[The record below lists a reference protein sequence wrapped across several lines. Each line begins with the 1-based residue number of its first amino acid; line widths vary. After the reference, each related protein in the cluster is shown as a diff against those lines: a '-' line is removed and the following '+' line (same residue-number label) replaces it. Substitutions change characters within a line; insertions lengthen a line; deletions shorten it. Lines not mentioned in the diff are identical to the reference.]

1 MVCRKKEPSARL
13 EIKKLAMKKNFLLS
27 LILLFCP
34 PGSAEEESQLSGEN
48 HNGAQKSEKKE
59 KPEAVLPL
67 EDLRVFA
74 ESFKRIKSSYVDEIT
89 DQDLLIFAIKGML
102 AELDPHSAYL
112 DKEAI
117 KDFEESAT
125 GNYGGLGIEITKEQN
140 FIKVIS
146 PIDDTP
152 ASRAG
157 IESGD
162 LITNLDGTSVK
173 GMSISDA
180 VKLMRGEP
188 ETKIAITIMKK
199 RTAEII
205 NLRLTRQM
213 VRVSSVRQRYLEEG
227 FGYLRI
233 AQFQAR
239 TAQEVR
245 EAIIK
250 LKDSG
255 DLDGLI
261 IDLRNN
267 PGGILRASVDVADT
281 FLDKGL
287 IVYTSGRLQES
298 KKSYEARPGDMI
310 SGIPI
315 VTLVNEGSASAS
327 EILAGALQDQE
338 RAIVIGTNTFG
349 KGSVQTVVPITETRA
364 VKLTTARYFTPNGRS
379 IQAEGIIPDINVPRH
394 RVTSLNRSTLKIS
407 EKNLSGHLA
416 NKKSGNEKVDREA
429 KKEDSDLVYR
439 DFQLYQALN
448 VLTALHKL
456 NTKPR
461 TDNP

>member
-1 MVCRKKEPSARL
+1 ME
-13 EIKKLAMKKNFLLS
+13 KKLLLS
-27 LILLFCP
+27 LICVFCLT
-34 PGSAEEESQLSGEN
+34 AQADEESQFSEEKN
-48 HNGAQKSEKKE
+48 STNQKIVKKE

-74 ESFKRIKSSYVDEIT
+74 ESFKRIRSSYVDEIT
-89 DQDLLIFAIKGML
+89 DQDLLVFAVKGML

-117 KDFEESAT
+117 KDFEESTT
-125 GNYGGLGIEITKEQN
+125 GNYGGLGIEIIKEQN

-152 ASRAG
+152 ATQAG

-180 VKLMRGEP
+180 VKIMRGEP
-188 ETKIAITIMKK
+188 ETKIDITIIKK
-199 RTAEII
+199 RSGEVID
-205 NLRLTRQM
+205 LSLTRRL
-213 VRVSSVRQRYLEEG
+213 VKVSSVRQRYLEEG

-239 TAQEVR
+239 TAREVR

-255 DLDGLI
+255 DLKGLI

-298 KKSYEARPGDMI
+298 QKRYEARPGDML

-338 RAIVIGTNTFG
+338 RSIVIGTNTFG
-349 KGSVQTVVPITETRA
+349 KGSVQTIIPITETRA

-394 RVTSLNRSTLKIS
+394 RVTPRNRNNLKIS
-407 EKNLSGHLA
+407 EKNLSGHLT
-416 NKKSGNEKVDREA
+416 NKDSDSKNVDNKI
-429 KKEDSDLVYR
+429 KKEESDLIFR

-448 VLTALHKL
+448 VLTGLHKL
-456 NTKPR
+456 NSKPR
-461 TDNP
+461 SND

>member
-1 MVCRKKEPSARL
+1 MK
-13 EIKKLAMKKNFLLS
+13 KKLLLS
-27 LILLFCP
+27 LICVFCLT
-34 PGSAEEESQLSGEN
+34 AHADEESQFSEEKN
-48 HNGAQKSEKKE
+48 NTNQKIVKKE

-74 ESFKRIKSSYVDEIT
+74 ESFKRIRSSYVDEIT
-89 DQDLLIFAIKGML
+89 DQDLLVFAVKGML

-117 KDFEESAT
+117 KDFEESTT
-125 GNYGGLGIEITKEQN
+125 GNYGGLGIEIIKEQN

-152 ASRAG
+152 ATQAG

-180 VKLMRGEP
+180 VKIMRGEP
-188 ETKIAITIMKK
+188 ETKIDITIIKK
-199 RTAEII
+199 RSGEVID
-205 NLRLTRQM
+205 LSLTRRL
-213 VRVSSVRQRYLEEG
+213 VKVSSVRQRYLEEG

-255 DLDGLI
+255 DLKGLI

-298 KKSYEARPGDMI
+298 QKRYEARPGDML

-338 RAIVIGTNTFG
+338 RSIVIGTNTFG
-349 KGSVQTVVPITETRA
+349 KGSVQTIIPITETRA

-379 IQAEGIIPDINVPRH
+379 IQAEGIIPDINVPKH
-394 RVTSLNRSTLKIS
+394 RVISPKRGTLKIS
-407 EKNLSGHLA
+407 EKSLSGHLT
-416 NKKSGNEKVDREA
+416 NEKSSRDKVDEEE
-429 KKEDSDLVYR
+429 KENSDLVFR

-448 VLTALHKL
+448 VLTGLYKL
-456 NTKPR
+456 NTRVSKK
-461 TDNP
+461 

>member
-1 MVCRKKEPSARL
+1 
-13 EIKKLAMKKNFLLS
+13 MKRNFFLL
-27 LILLFCP
+27 LLLLFCNT
-34 PGSAEEESQLSGEN
+34 GNAEEESEF
-48 HNGAQKSEKKE
+48 SE
-59 KPEAVLPL
+59 AMLPL

-74 ESFKRIKSSYVDEIT
+74 ESFKRIRSSYVDDIT
-89 DQDLLIFAIKGML
+89 DQDLLILAIKGML

-117 KDFEESAT
+117 KNFEEST
-125 GNYGGLGIEITKEQN
+125 SGNYGGLGIEIIKEQS

-162 LITNLDGTSVK
+162 LITNLDGISVK

-180 VKLMRGEP
+180 VKIMRGEP
-188 ETKIAITIMKK
+188 ETNISLSILKK
-199 RTAEII
+199 GTSEVIDL
-205 NLRLTRQM
+205 NLTRQL
-213 VRVSSVRQRYLEEG
+213 VKVSSVRQRYLEEG

-255 DLDGLI
+255 NLNGLI

-287 IVYTSGRLQES
+287 IVYTLGRLEES
-298 KKSYEARPGDMI
+298 QNRYEARPGDML
-310 SGIPI
+310 SGLPI

-338 RAIVIGTNTFG
+338 RSIVMGTNTFG
-349 KGSVQTVVPITETRA
+349 KGSVQTIIPITETRA

-394 RVTSLNRSTLKIS
+394 RVTPRNRNNLKIS

-416 NKKSGNEKVDREA
+416 NKNSDSQKVDNKT
-429 KKEDSDLVYR
+429 KKEESDLIFR

-448 VLTALHKL
+448 VLTGLHKL
-456 NTKPR
+456 NSQPR
-461 TDNP
+461 SND

>member
-1 MVCRKKEPSARL
+1 MK
-13 EIKKLAMKKNFLLS
+13 KKLLLS
-27 LILLFCP
+27 LICVFCL
-34 PGSAEEESQLSGEN
+34 STHADEESQSPEEKN
-48 HNGAQKSEKKE
+48 KINQRIVKKE

-74 ESFKRIKSSYVDEIT
+74 ESFKRIRSSYVDEIT
-89 DQDLLIFAIKGML
+89 DQDLLVFAVKGML

-117 KDFEESAT
+117 KDFEESTT
-125 GNYGGLGIEITKEQN
+125 GNYGGLGIEIIKEQN

-152 ASRAG
+152 ASQAG

-173 GMSISDA
+173 GMSINDA
-180 VKLMRGEP
+180 VKIMRGEP
-188 ETKIAITIMKK
+188 ETKIDITIIKK
-199 RTAEII
+199 RSGEVID
-205 NLRLTRQM
+205 LSLTRRL
-213 VRVSSVRQRYLEEG
+213 VKVSSVRQRYLEEG

-255 DLDGLI
+255 DLKGLI

-298 KKSYEARPGDMI
+298 QKRYEARPGDML

-338 RAIVIGTNTFG
+338 RSIVIGTNTFG
-349 KGSVQTVVPITETRA
+349 KGSVQTIIPITETRA

-379 IQAEGIIPDINVPRH
+379 IQAEGIIPDINVPKH
-394 RVTSLNRSTLKIS
+394 RVISPKRGTLKIS
-407 EKNLSGHLA
+407 EKSLSGHLT
-416 NKKSGNEKVDREA
+416 NEKSSRDKVDEEE
-429 KKEDSDLVYR
+429 KENSDLVFR

-448 VLTALHKL
+448 VLTGLYKL
-456 NTKPR
+456 NTRVSKK
-461 TDNP
+461 

>member
-1 MVCRKKEPSARL
+1 
-13 EIKKLAMKKNFLLS
+13 MKRNFFLL
-27 LILLFCP
+27 LLLLFCNT
-34 PGSAEEESQLSGEN
+34 GNAEEESEF
-48 HNGAQKSEKKE
+48 SE
-59 KPEAVLPL
+59 AMLPL

-74 ESFKRIKSSYVDEIT
+74 ESFKRIRSSYVDDIT
-89 DQDLLIFAIKGML
+89 DQDLLILAIKGML

-117 KDFEESAT
+117 KNFEEST
-125 GNYGGLGIEITKEQN
+125 SGNYGGLGIEIIKEQS

-162 LITNLDGTSVK
+162 LITNLDGISVK

-180 VKLMRGEP
+180 VKIMRGEP
-188 ETKIAITIMKK
+188 ETNISLSILKK
-199 RTAEII
+199 GTSEVIDL
-205 NLRLTRQM
+205 NLTRQL
-213 VRVSSVRQRYLEEG
+213 VKVSSVRQRYLEEG

-255 DLDGLI
+255 NLNGLI

-287 IVYTSGRLQES
+287 IVYTLGRLEES
-298 KKSYEARPGDMI
+298 QNRYEARPGDML
-310 SGIPI
+310 SGLPI

-338 RAIVIGTNTFG
+338 RSIVMGTNTFG
-349 KGSVQTVVPITETRA
+349 KGSVQTIIPITETRA

-394 RVTSLNRSTLKIS
+394 RVTPRNRNDLKIS

-416 NKKSGNEKVDREA
+416 NKNSDSQKVDNKT
-429 KKEDSDLVYR
+429 KKEESDLIFR

-448 VLTALHKL
+448 VLTGLHKL
-456 NTKPR
+456 NSQPR
-461 TDNP
+461 SND

>member
-1 MVCRKKEPSARL
+1 
-13 EIKKLAMKKNFLLS
+13 MKRNFFLL
-27 LILLFCP
+27 LLLLFCTT
-34 PGSAEEESQLSGEN
+34 GNAEEESEF
-48 HNGAQKSEKKE
+48 SE
-59 KPEAVLPL
+59 AMLPL

-74 ESFKRIKSSYVDEIT
+74 ESFKRIRSSYVDDIT
-89 DQDLLIFAIKGML
+89 DQDLLILAIKGML
-102 AELDPHSAYL
+102 AELDPHSVYL

-117 KDFEESAT
+117 KNFEEST
-125 GNYGGLGIEITKEQN
+125 SGNYGGLGIEIIKEQS

-162 LITNLDGTSVK
+162 LITNLDGISVK

-180 VKLMRGEP
+180 VKIMRGEP
-188 ETKIAITIMKK
+188 ETNISLSILKK
-199 RTAEII
+199 GTSEVIDL
-205 NLRLTRQM
+205 NLTRQL
-213 VRVSSVRQRYLEEG
+213 VKVSSVSQRYLEEG

-255 DLDGLI
+255 NLNGLI

-281 FLDKGL
+281 FLEEGL
-287 IVYTSGRLQES
+287 IVYTLGRLEES
-298 KKSYEARPGDMI
+298 KKRYKARPGDML
-310 SGIPI
+310 SGLPI

-338 RAIVIGTNTFG
+338 RSIVMGTNTFG
-349 KGSVQTVVPITETRA
+349 KGSVQTIIPITETRA

-379 IQAEGIIPDINVPRH
+379 IQAEGIIPDIKVPRH
-394 RVTSLNRSTLKIS
+394 RVSPRNRNNLKIS
-407 EKNLSGHLA
+407 EKNLSGHLT
-416 NKKSGNEKVDREA
+416 NKNSDGEKVDNKT
-429 KKEDSDLVYR
+429 KKEESDLIFR

-448 VLTALHKL
+448 VLTGLHKL
-456 NTKPR
+456 NSKPR
-461 TDNP
+461 SND

>member
-1 MVCRKKEPSARL
+1 
-13 EIKKLAMKKNFLLS
+13 MKRNFFLL
-27 LILLFCP
+27 LLLLFCTT
-34 PGSAEEESQLSGEN
+34 GNAEEESEF
-48 HNGAQKSEKKE
+48 SE
-59 KPEAVLPL
+59 AMLPL

-74 ESFKRIKSSYVDEIT
+74 ESFKRIRSSYVDDIT
-89 DQDLLIFAIKGML
+89 DQDLLILAIKGML
-102 AELDPHSAYL
+102 AELDPHSVYL

-117 KDFEESAT
+117 KNFEEST
-125 GNYGGLGIEITKEQN
+125 SGNYGGLGIEIIKEQS

-162 LITNLDGTSVK
+162 LITNLDGISVK

-180 VKLMRGEP
+180 VKIMRGEP
-188 ETKIAITIMKK
+188 ETNISLSILKK
-199 RTAEII
+199 GTSEVIDL
-205 NLRLTRQM
+205 NLTRQL
-213 VRVSSVRQRYLEEG
+213 VKVSSVSQRYLEEG

-255 DLDGLI
+255 NLNGLI

-267 PGGILRASVDVADT
+267 PGGILRAAVDVADT
-281 FLDKGL
+281 FLEEGL
-287 IVYTSGRLQES
+287 IVYTLGRLEES
-298 KKSYEARPGDMI
+298 KNRYKARPGDML
-310 SGIPI
+310 SGLPI

-338 RAIVIGTNTFG
+338 RSIVMGTNTFG
-349 KGSVQTVVPITETRA
+349 KGSVQTIIPITETRA

-379 IQAEGIIPDINVPRH
+379 IQAEGIIPDIKVPRH
-394 RVTSLNRSTLKIS
+394 RVTPRNRNNLKIS
-407 EKNLSGHLA
+407 EKNLSGHLT
-416 NKKSGNEKVDREA
+416 NKNSDGEKVDNKT
-429 KKEDSDLVYR
+429 KKEESDLIFR

-448 VLTALHKL
+448 VLTGLHKL
-456 NTKPR
+456 NSQPR
-461 TDNP
+461 SND

>member
-1 MVCRKKEPSARL
+1 
-13 EIKKLAMKKNFLLS
+13 MKRNFFLL
-27 LILLFCP
+27 LLLLFCNT
-34 PGSAEEESQLSGEN
+34 GSGEEESEFSTEKDDKTQGVERKEN
-48 HNGAQKSEKKE
+48 SE
-59 KPEAVLPL
+59 AMLPL

-74 ESFKRIKSSYVDEIT
+74 ESFKRIRSSYVDDIT
-89 DQDLLIFAIKGML
+89 DQDLLILAIKGML
-102 AELDPHSAYL
+102 AELDPHSVYL

-117 KDFEESAT
+117 KNFEEST
-125 GNYGGLGIEITKEQN
+125 SGNYGGLGIEIIKEQS

-162 LITNLDGTSVK
+162 LITNLNGISVK

-180 VKLMRGEP
+180 VKILRGEP
-188 ETKIAITIMKK
+188 ETNISLSILKK
-199 RTAEII
+199 GTSEVIDL
-205 NLRLTRQM
+205 NLTRQL
-213 VRVSSVRQRYLEEG
+213 VKVSSVRQRYLEEG

-255 DLDGLI
+255 NLNGLI

-287 IVYTSGRLQES
+287 IVYTLGRLEES
-298 KKSYEARPGDMI
+298 QNRYEARPGDML
-310 SGIPI
+310 SGLPI

-338 RAIVIGTNTFG
+338 RSIVMGTNTFG
-349 KGSVQTVVPITETRA
+349 KGSVQTIIPITETRA

-394 RVTSLNRSTLKIS
+394 RVTPRNRNNLKIS
-407 EKNLSGHLA
+407 EKNLSGHLT
-416 NKKSGNEKVDREA
+416 NKNSDSEKVDNKT
-429 KKEDSDLVYR
+429 KKEESDLIFR

-448 VLTALHKL
+448 VLTGLHKI
-456 NTKPR
+456 NSKPR
-461 TDNP
+461 SND

>member
-1 MVCRKKEPSARL
+1 
-13 EIKKLAMKKNFLLS
+13 MKRNFFLL
-27 LILLFCP
+27 LLLLFCNT
-34 PGSAEEESQLSGEN
+34 GNTEKESEF
-48 HNGAQKSEKKE
+48 SE
-59 KPEAVLPL
+59 AMLPL

-74 ESFKRIKSSYVDEIT
+74 ESFKRIRSSYVDDIT
-89 DQDLLIFAIKGML
+89 DQDLLILAIKGML
-102 AELDPHSAYL
+102 AELDPHSVYL

-117 KDFEESAT
+117 KNFEEST
-125 GNYGGLGIEITKEQN
+125 SGNYGGLGIEIIKEQS

-162 LITNLDGTSVK
+162 LITNLDGISVK

-180 VKLMRGEP
+180 VKIMRGEP
-188 ETKIAITIMKK
+188 ETNISLSILKK
-199 RTAEII
+199 GTSKVIDL
-205 NLRLTRQM
+205 NLTRQL
-213 VRVSSVRQRYLEEG
+213 VKVSSVRQRYLEEG

-255 DLDGLI
+255 NLNGLI

-287 IVYTSGRLQES
+287 IVYTLGRLEES
-298 KKSYEARPGDMI
+298 QNRYEARPGDML
-310 SGIPI
+310 SGLPI

-338 RAIVIGTNTFG
+338 RSIVMGTNTFG
-349 KGSVQTVVPITETRA
+349 KGSVQTIIPITETRA

-394 RVTSLNRSTLKIS
+394 RVTPRNRNNLKIS
-407 EKNLSGHLA
+407 EKNLSGHLT
-416 NKKSGNEKVDREA
+416 NKNSDSQKVDNKT
-429 KKEDSDLVYR
+429 KKEESDLIFR

-448 VLTALHKL
+448 VLTGLHKL
-456 NTKPR
+456 NSKPR
-461 TDNP
+461 SND

>member
-1 MVCRKKEPSARL
+1 
-13 EIKKLAMKKNFLLS
+13 MKRNFFLL
-27 LILLFCP
+27 LLLLFCTT
-34 PGSAEEESQLSGEN
+34 GNAEEESEF
-48 HNGAQKSEKKE
+48 SE
-59 KPEAVLPL
+59 AMLPL

-74 ESFKRIKSSYVDEIT
+74 ESFKRIRSSYVDDIT
-89 DQDLLIFAIKGML
+89 DQDLLILAIKGML
-102 AELDPHSAYL
+102 AELDPHSVYL

-117 KDFEESAT
+117 KNFEEST
-125 GNYGGLGIEITKEQN
+125 SGNYGGLGIEIIKEQS

-162 LITNLDGTSVK
+162 LITNLDGISVK

-180 VKLMRGEP
+180 VKIMRGEP
-188 ETKIAITIMKK
+188 ETNISLSILKK
-199 RTAEII
+199 GTSEVIDL
-205 NLRLTRQM
+205 NLTRQL
-213 VRVSSVRQRYLEEG
+213 VKVSSVSQRYLEEG

-255 DLDGLI
+255 NLNGLI

-267 PGGILRASVDVADT
+267 PGGILRAAVDVADT
-281 FLDKGL
+281 FLEEGL
-287 IVYTSGRLQES
+287 IVYTLGRLEES
-298 KKSYEARPGDMI
+298 KNRYKARPGDML
-310 SGIPI
+310 SGLPI

-338 RAIVIGTNTFG
+338 RSIVMGTNTFG
-349 KGSVQTVVPITETRA
+349 KGSVQTIIPITETRA

-379 IQAEGIIPDINVPRH
+379 IQAEGIIPDIKVPRH
-394 RVTSLNRSTLKIS
+394 RVTPRNRNNLKIS
-407 EKNLSGHLA
+407 EKNLSGHLT
-416 NKKSGNEKVDREA
+416 NKNSDGEKVDNKT
-429 KKEDSDLVYR
+429 KKEESDLIFR

-448 VLTALHKL
+448 VLTGLHKL
-456 NTKPR
+456 NSKPR
-461 TDNP
+461 SND

>member
-1 MVCRKKEPSARL
+1 
-13 EIKKLAMKKNFLLS
+13 MKKNFFLL
-27 LILLFCP
+27 LLLLFCDT
-34 PGSAEEESQLSGEN
+34 GNAEEDS
-48 HNGAQKSEKKE
+48 KFSEEKDYKIQNVISEE
-59 KPEAVLPL
+59 KPEAMLPL

-74 ESFKRIKSSYVDEIT
+74 ESFKRIRSSYVDDIT
-89 DQDLLIFAIKGML
+89 DQDLLILAIKGML
-102 AELDPHSAYL
+102 AELDPHSVYL

-117 KDFEESAT
+117 KSFEEST
-125 GNYGGLGIEITKEQN
+125 SGNYGGLGIEIIKEQS

-162 LITNLDGTSVK
+162 LITNLDGISVK

-180 VKLMRGEP
+180 VKIMRGEP
-188 ETKIAITIMKK
+188 ETNISLSILKK
-199 RTAEII
+199 GTSEVIDL
-205 NLRLTRQM
+205 NLTRQL
-213 VRVSSVRQRYLEEG
+213 VKVSSVSQRYLEG
-227 FGYLRI
+227 GVGYLRI

-255 DLDGLI
+255 NLNGLI

-287 IVYTSGRLQES
+287 IVYTLGRLEES
-298 KKSYEARPGDMI
+298 QNRYEARPGDML
-310 SGIPI
+310 SGLPI

-338 RAIVIGTNTFG
+338 RSIVMGTNTFG
-349 KGSVQTVVPITETRA
+349 KGSVQTIIPITETRA
-364 VKLTTARYFTPNGRS
+364 VKLTTARYFTPSGRS

-394 RVTSLNRSTLKIS
+394 RVTPRKRKNLKIS
-407 EKNLSGHLA
+407 EKNLSGHLT
-416 NKKSGNEKVDREA
+416 NKNSDSEKDDNKT
-429 KKEDSDLVYR
+429 KKEESDLIFR

-448 VLTALHKL
+448 VLTGLHKL
-456 NTKPR
+456 NSKPR
-461 TDNP
+461 SDD

>member
-1 MVCRKKEPSARL
+1 
-13 EIKKLAMKKNFLLS
+13 MKRNFFLL
-27 LILLFCP
+27 LLLLFCNT
-34 PGSAEEESQLSGEN
+34 GNTEKESEF
-48 HNGAQKSEKKE
+48 SE
-59 KPEAVLPL
+59 AMLPL

-74 ESFKRIKSSYVDEIT
+74 ESFKRIRSSYVDDIT
-89 DQDLLIFAIKGML
+89 DQDLLILAIKGML
-102 AELDPHSAYL
+102 AELDPHSVYL

-117 KDFEESAT
+117 KNFEEST
-125 GNYGGLGIEITKEQN
+125 SGNYGGLGIEIIKEQS

-162 LITNLDGTSVK
+162 LITNLDGISVK

-180 VKLMRGEP
+180 VKIMRGEP
-188 ETKIAITIMKK
+188 ETTISLSILKK
-199 RTAEII
+199 ETSEVIDL
-205 NLRLTRQM
+205 NLTRQL
-213 VRVSSVRQRYLEEG
+213 VKVSSVRQRYLEEG

-255 DLDGLI
+255 NLNGLI

-287 IVYTSGRLQES
+287 IVYTLGRLEES
-298 KKSYEARPGDMI
+298 QNRYEARPGDML
-310 SGIPI
+310 SGLPI
-315 VTLVNEGSASAS
+315 ITLVNEGSASAS

-338 RAIVIGTNTFG
+338 RSIVMGTNTFG
-349 KGSVQTVVPITETRA
+349 KGSVQTIIPITETRA

-394 RVTSLNRSTLKIS
+394 RVTPQNRNNLKIS

-416 NKKSGNEKVDREA
+416 NKNSDSEKVDNKT
-429 KKEDSDLVYR
+429 KKEESDLIFR

-448 VLTALHKL
+448 VLTGLHKL
-456 NTKPR
+456 NSQPR
-461 TDNP
+461 SVD

>member
-1 MVCRKKEPSARL
+1 MRKK
-13 EIKKLAMKKNFLLS
+13 FLLS
-27 LILLFCP
+27 LICVFYLTTH
-34 PGSAEEESQLSGEN
+34 ADEESQFSEEKN
-48 HNGAQKSEKKE
+48 MINQKVVKKE

-74 ESFKRIKSSYVDEIT
+74 ESFKRIRSSYVDEIT
-89 DQDLLIFAIKGML
+89 DQDLLVFAVKGML

-117 KDFEESAT
+117 KDFEESTT
-125 GNYGGLGIEITKEQN
+125 GNYGGLGIEIIKEQN

-152 ASRAG
+152 ASQAG

-162 LITNLDGTSVK
+162 LITSLDGTSVK
-173 GMSISDA
+173 GMSINDA
-180 VKLMRGEP
+180 VKIMRGEP
-188 ETKIAITIMKK
+188 ETKIDVTIIKK
-199 RTAEII
+199 RSGEVID
-205 NLRLTRQM
+205 LSLKRRL
-213 VRVSSVRQRYLEEG
+213 VKVSSVRQRYLEEG

-255 DLDGLI
+255 DLKGLI

-298 KKSYEARPGDMI
+298 QKRYEARPGDML

-338 RAIVIGTNTFG
+338 RSIVIGTNTFG
-349 KGSVQTVVPITETRA
+349 KGSVQTIIPITETRA

-379 IQAEGIIPDINVPRH
+379 IQAEGIIPDINVPKH
-394 RVTSLNRSTLKIS
+394 RVISPKRGTLKIS
-407 EKNLSGHLA
+407 EKNLSGHLT
-416 NKKSGNEKVDREA
+416 NEKSSRDKVDEEE
-429 KKEDSDLVYR
+429 KKENPDLVFR

-448 VLTALHKL
+448 VLTGLHKL
-456 NTKPR
+456 NTQVSKK
-461 TDNP
+461 

>member
-1 MVCRKKEPSARL
+1 
-13 EIKKLAMKKNFLLS
+13 MKRNFFLL
-27 LILLFCP
+27 LLLLFCNT
-34 PGSAEEESQLSGEN
+34 GNAEEESEF
-48 HNGAQKSEKKE
+48 SE
-59 KPEAVLPL
+59 AMLPL

-74 ESFKRIKSSYVDEIT
+74 ESFKRIRSSYVDEIT
-89 DQDLLIFAIKGML
+89 DQDLLILAIKGML
-102 AELDPHSAYL
+102 TELDPHSVYL

-117 KDFEESAT
+117 KNFEEST
-125 GNYGGLGIEITKEQN
+125 SGNYGGLGIEIIKEQS

-162 LITNLDGTSVK
+162 LITNLDGISVK

-180 VKLMRGEP
+180 VKIMRGEP
-188 ETKIAITIMKK
+188 GTNIALSILKK
-199 RTAEII
+199 GTSEVIDL
-205 NLRLTRQM
+205 NLTRQL
-213 VRVSSVRQRYLEEG
+213 VKVSSVRQRYLEEG

-255 DLDGLI
+255 NLNGLI

-287 IVYTSGRLQES
+287 IVYTLGRLEES
-298 KKSYEARPGDMI
+298 QNRYEARPGDML
-310 SGIPI
+310 SGLPI

-338 RAIVIGTNTFG
+338 RSIVMGTNTFG
-349 KGSVQTVVPITETRA
+349 KGSVQTIIPITETRA

-394 RVTSLNRSTLKIS
+394 RVTPRNRNNLKIS
-407 EKNLSGHLA
+407 EKNLSGHLT
-416 NKKSGNEKVDREA
+416 NKNSDSEKVDNKT
-429 KKEDSDLVYR
+429 KKEESDLIFR

-448 VLTALHKL
+448 VLTGLHKL
-456 NTKPR
+456 NSQPR
-461 TDNP
+461 SND

>member
-1 MVCRKKEPSARL
+1 
-13 EIKKLAMKKNFLLS
+13 MKRNFFLL
-27 LILLFCP
+27 LLLLFCTT
-34 PGSAEEESQLSGEN
+34 GNAEEESEFSEEKDDKTQVVVRKEN
-48 HNGAQKSEKKE
+48 SE
-59 KPEAVLPL
+59 AMLPL

-74 ESFKRIKSSYVDEIT
+74 ESFKRIRSSYVDEIT
-89 DQDLLIFAIKGML
+89 DQDLLVLAIKGML
-102 AELDPHSAYL
+102 AELDPHSVYL

-117 KDFEESAT
+117 KNFEEST
-125 GNYGGLGIEITKEQN
+125 SGNYGGLGIEIIKEQS

-162 LITNLDGTSVK
+162 LITNLDGISVK

-180 VKLMRGEP
+180 VKIMRGKP
-188 ETKIAITIMKK
+188 ETNISLSILKK
-199 RTAEII
+199 GTSKVIDL
-205 NLRLTRQM
+205 NLTRQL
-213 VRVSSVRQRYLEEG
+213 VKVSSVSQRYLEEG

-255 DLDGLI
+255 NLNGLI

-287 IVYTSGRLQES
+287 IVYTLGRLEES
-298 KKSYEARPGDMI
+298 QNRYEARPGDML
-310 SGIPI
+310 SGLPI

-338 RAIVIGTNTFG
+338 RSIVMGTNTFG
-349 KGSVQTVVPITETRA
+349 KGSVQTIIPITETRA

-394 RVTSLNRSTLKIS
+394 RVTQRNRSNLKIS
-407 EKNLSGHLA
+407 EKNLSGHLT
-416 NKKSGNEKVDREA
+416 NKNSDSEKVDNKT
-429 KKEDSDLVYR
+429 KKEESDLIFR

-448 VLTALHKL
+448 VLTGLHKL
-456 NTKPR
+456 NSQPR
-461 TDNP
+461 SND

>member
-1 MVCRKKEPSARL
+1 M
-13 EIKKLAMKKNFLLS
+13 
-27 LILLFCP
+27 
-34 PGSAEEESQLSGEN
+34 
-48 HNGAQKSEKKE
+48 
-59 KPEAVLPL
+59 LPL

-74 ESFKRIKSSYVDEIT
+74 ESFKRIRSSYVDEIT
-89 DQDLLIFAIKGML
+89 DQDLLVFAVKGML

-117 KDFEESAT
+117 KDFEESTT
-125 GNYGGLGIEITKEQN
+125 GNYGGLGIEIIKEQN

-152 ASRAG
+152 ASQAG

-180 VKLMRGEP
+180 VKIMRGEP
-188 ETKIAITIMKK
+188 ETKIDITIIKK
-199 RTAEII
+199 RSGEVID
-205 NLRLTRQM
+205 LSLTRRL
-213 VRVSSVRQRYLEEG
+213 VKVSSVRQRYLEEG

-255 DLDGLI
+255 DLKGLI

-298 KKSYEARPGDMI
+298 QKRYEARPGDML

-338 RAIVIGTNTFG
+338 RSIVIGTNTFG
-349 KGSVQTVVPITETRA
+349 KGSVQTIIPITETRA

-379 IQAEGIIPDINVPRH
+379 IQAEGIIPDINVPKH
-394 RVTSLNRSTLKIS
+394 RVISPKRGTLKIS
-407 EKNLSGHLA
+407 EKNLSGHLT
-416 NKKSGNEKVDREA
+416 NEKSSRDKVDEEE
-429 KKEDSDLVYR
+429 KKENPDLVFR

-448 VLTALHKL
+448 VLTGLHKL
-456 NTKPR
+456 NTQVSKK
-461 TDNP
+461 

>member
-1 MVCRKKEPSARL
+1 
-13 EIKKLAMKKNFLLS
+13 MKRNFFLL
-27 LILLFCP
+27 LLLLFCNT
-34 PGSAEEESQLSGEN
+34 GNTEKESEF
-48 HNGAQKSEKKE
+48 SE
-59 KPEAVLPL
+59 AMLPL

-74 ESFKRIKSSYVDEIT
+74 ESFKRIRSSYVDDIT
-89 DQDLLIFAIKGML
+89 DQDLLILAIKGML
-102 AELDPHSAYL
+102 AELDPHSVYL

-117 KDFEESAT
+117 KNFEEST
-125 GNYGGLGIEITKEQN
+125 SGNYGGLGIEIIKEQS

-162 LITNLDGTSVK
+162 LITNLDGISVK

-180 VKLMRGEP
+180 VKIMRGEP
-188 ETKIAITIMKK
+188 ETTISLSILKK
-199 RTAEII
+199 ETSEVIDL
-205 NLRLTRQM
+205 NLTRQL
-213 VRVSSVRQRYLEEG
+213 VKVSSVRQRYLEEG

-255 DLDGLI
+255 NLNGLI

-287 IVYTSGRLQES
+287 IVYTLGRLEES
-298 KKSYEARPGDMI
+298 QNRYEARPGDML
-310 SGIPI
+310 SGLPI

-338 RAIVIGTNTFG
+338 RSIVMGTNTFG
-349 KGSVQTVVPITETRA
+349 KGSVQTIIPITETRA

-379 IQAEGIIPDINVPRH
+379 IQAEGIIPDIKVSRH
-394 RVTSLNRSTLKIS
+394 RVTPRNRNNLKIS
-407 EKNLSGHLA
+407 EKNLSGHLT
-416 NKKSGNEKVDREA
+416 NKNSDSQKVDNKT
-429 KKEDSDLVYR
+429 KKEESDLIFR

-448 VLTALHKL
+448 VLTGLHKL
-456 NTKPR
+456 NSQPR
-461 TDNP
+461 SND

>member
-1 MVCRKKEPSARL
+1 ME
-13 EIKKLAMKKNFLLS
+13 KKLLLS
-27 LILLFCP
+27 LICVFCLT
-34 PGSAEEESQLSGEN
+34 AHADEESQFSEEKN
-48 HNGAQKSEKKE
+48 STNQKIVKKE

-74 ESFKRIKSSYVDEIT
+74 ESFKRIRSSYVDEIT
-89 DQDLLIFAIKGML
+89 DQDLLVFAVKGML

-117 KDFEESAT
+117 KDFEESTT
-125 GNYGGLGIEITKEQN
+125 GNYGGLGIEIIKEQN

-152 ASRAG
+152 ATQAG

-180 VKLMRGEP
+180 VKIMRGEP
-188 ETKIAITIMKK
+188 ETKIDITIIKK
-199 RTAEII
+199 RSGEVID
-205 NLRLTRQM
+205 LSLTRRL
-213 VRVSSVRQRYLEEG
+213 VKVSSVRQRYLEEG

-239 TAQEVR
+239 TAREVR

-255 DLDGLI
+255 DLKGLI

-281 FLDKGL
+281 FLDTGL

-298 KKSYEARPGDMI
+298 QKRYEARPGDML

-338 RAIVIGTNTFG
+338 RSIVIGTNTFG
-349 KGSVQTVVPITETRA
+349 KGSVQTIIPITETRA

-379 IQAEGIIPDINVPRH
+379 IQAEGIIPDINVPKHKVISPKRG
-394 RVTSLNRSTLKIS
+394 TLKIS

-416 NKKSGNEKVDREA
+416 NEKSSRDRVDEEE
-429 KKEDSDLVYR
+429 KKENPDLVFR

-448 VLTALHKL
+448 VLTGLHKL
-456 NTKPR
+456 NTQVSKK
-461 TDNP
+461 

>member
-1 MVCRKKEPSARL
+1 
-13 EIKKLAMKKNFLLS
+13 MKRNFFLL
-27 LILLFCP
+27 LLLLFCNT
-34 PGSAEEESQLSGEN
+34 GNAEEESEF
-48 HNGAQKSEKKE
+48 SE
-59 KPEAVLPL
+59 AMLPL

-74 ESFKRIKSSYVDEIT
+74 ESFKRIRSSYVDDIT
-89 DQDLLIFAIKGML
+89 DQDLLILAIKGML
-102 AELDPHSAYL
+102 AELDPHSVYL

-117 KDFEESAT
+117 KNFEEST
-125 GNYGGLGIEITKEQN
+125 SGNYGGLGIEIIKEQS

-162 LITNLDGTSVK
+162 LITNLDGISVK
-173 GMSISDA
+173 GMSISEA
-180 VKLMRGEP
+180 VKIMRGEP
-188 ETKIAITIMKK
+188 ETNISLSILKK
-199 RTAEII
+199 GTSKVIDL
-205 NLRLTRQM
+205 NLTRQL
-213 VRVSSVRQRYLEEG
+213 VKVSSVSQRYLEEG

-255 DLDGLI
+255 NLNGLI

-287 IVYTSGRLQES
+287 IVYTLGRLEES
-298 KKSYEARPGDMI
+298 QNRYEARPGDML
-310 SGIPI
+310 SGLPI

-338 RAIVIGTNTFG
+338 RSIVMGTNTFG
-349 KGSVQTVVPITETRA
+349 KGSVQTIIPITETRA

-394 RVTSLNRSTLKIS
+394 RVTPRNRNNLKIS
-407 EKNLSGHLA
+407 EKNLSGHLP
-416 NKKSGNEKVDREA
+416 NKNSDSEKVDNKT
-429 KKEDSDLVYR
+429 KKEESDLIFR

-448 VLTALHKL
+448 VLRGLHKL
-456 NTKPR
+456 NSQPR
-461 TDNP
+461 SND

>member
-1 MVCRKKEPSARL
+1 
-13 EIKKLAMKKNFLLS
+13 MKKKFLLS
-27 LILLFCP
+27 MILPFCLT
-34 PGSAEEESQLSGEN
+34 GNAEQELKFTGEEDNVSQKV
-48 HNGAQKSEKKE
+48 ADTE

-74 ESFKRIKSSYVDEIT
+74 ESFKRIRSSYVDEIT

-102 AELDPHSAYL
+102 SELDPHSAYL

-117 KDFEESAT
+117 KDFEESTT
-125 GNYGGLGIEITKEQN
+125 GNYGGLGIEIIKEQN
-140 FIKVIS
+140 FIKVVS

-180 VKLMRGEP
+180 VKIMRGDP
-188 ETKIAITIMKK
+188 ETKISITILKK

-205 NLRLTRQM
+205 ELSLTRQL
-213 VRVSSVRQRYLEEG
+213 VKVSSVGQRYLEEG

-233 AQFQAR
+233 AQFQAG

-245 EAIIK
+245 EAIIR

-255 DLDGLI
+255 DLNGLI

-281 FLDKGL
+281 FIDKGL
-287 IVYTSGRLQES
+287 IVYTLGRLQES
-298 KKSYEARPGDMI
+298 QKRYEARPGDML
-310 SGIPI
+310 SGLPI

-327 EILAGALQDQE
+327 EILAGALQDRE
-338 RAIVIGTNTFG
+338 RSIVIGTNTFG
-349 KGSVQTVVPITETRA
+349 KGSVQTIIPITDTRA

-379 IQAEGIIPDINVPRH
+379 IQAEGIIPDINVPKH
-394 RVTSLNRSTLKIS
+394 RVTSLKRSTLKIA
-407 EKNLSGHLA
+407 EKNLSGHLT
-416 NKKSGNEKVDREA
+416 NKKGIREEAGREA
-429 KKEDSDLVYR
+429 KKENPELVFK

-448 VLTALHKL
+448 VLTGLHKL
-456 NTKPR
+456 NTQSRK
-461 TDNP
+461 NGK

>member
-1 MVCRKKEPSARL
+1 MRKKL
-13 EIKKLAMKKNFLLS
+13 LLS
-27 LILLFCP
+27 LICVFCMT
-34 PGSAEEESQLSGEN
+34 GHADEESQF
-48 HNGAQKSEKKE
+48 SEEKNKINQTVVKKE

-74 ESFKRIKSSYVDEIT
+74 ESFKRIRSSYVDEIT
-89 DQDLLIFAIKGML
+89 DQDLLVFAVKGML

-117 KDFEESAT
+117 KDFEESTT
-125 GNYGGLGIEITKEQN
+125 GNYGGLGIEIIKEQN

-152 ASRAG
+152 ASQAG

-173 GMSISDA
+173 GMSINDA
-180 VKLMRGEP
+180 VKIMRGEP
-188 ETKIAITIMKK
+188 ETKIDITIIKK
-199 RTAEII
+199 RSGEVID
-205 NLRLTRQM
+205 LSLTRRL
-213 VRVSSVRQRYLEEG
+213 VKVSSVRQRYLEEG

-255 DLDGLI
+255 DLKGLI

-298 KKSYEARPGDMI
+298 QKRYEARPGDML

-338 RAIVIGTNTFG
+338 RSIVIGTNTFG
-349 KGSVQTVVPITETRA
+349 KGSVQTIIPITETRA

-379 IQAEGIIPDINVPRH
+379 IQAEGIIPDINVPKH
-394 RVTSLNRSTLKIS
+394 RVISPKRGTLKIS
-407 EKNLSGHLA
+407 EKSLSGHLT
-416 NKKSGNEKVDREA
+416 NEKSSRDKVDEEEE
-429 KKEDSDLVYR
+429 KENSDLVFR

-448 VLTALHKL
+448 VLTGLYKL
-456 NTKPR
+456 NTRVSKK
-461 TDNP
+461 

>member
-1 MVCRKKEPSARL
+1 
-13 EIKKLAMKKNFLLS
+13 MKRNFFLL
-27 LILLFCP
+27 LLLLFCTT
-34 PGSAEEESQLSGEN
+34 GNAEEESEF
-48 HNGAQKSEKKE
+48 SE
-59 KPEAVLPL
+59 AMLPL

-74 ESFKRIKSSYVDEIT
+74 ESFKRIRSAYVDEIT
-89 DQDLLIFAIKGML
+89 DQDLLILAIKGML
-102 AELDPHSAYL
+102 AELDPHSVYL

-117 KDFEESAT
+117 KNFEEST
-125 GNYGGLGIEITKEQN
+125 SGNYGGLGIEIIKEQS

-162 LITNLDGTSVK
+162 LITNLDGISVK

-180 VKLMRGEP
+180 VKIMRGEP
-188 ETKIAITIMKK
+188 ETNISLSILKK
-199 RTAEII
+199 GTSEVIDL
-205 NLRLTRQM
+205 NLTRQL
-213 VRVSSVRQRYLEEG
+213 VKVSSVSQRYLEEG

-255 DLDGLI
+255 NLNGLI

-267 PGGILRASVDVADT
+267 PGGILRASVDVADI
-281 FLDKGL
+281 FLEKGL
-287 IVYTSGRLQES
+287 IVYTLGRLEES
-298 KKSYEARPGDMI
+298 QKRYEARPGDML
-310 SGIPI
+310 SGLPI

-338 RAIVIGTNTFG
+338 RSIVMGTNTFG
-349 KGSVQTVVPITETRA
+349 KGSVQTIIPITETRA

-394 RVTSLNRSTLKIS
+394 RVTPRNRNNLKIS
-407 EKNLSGHLA
+407 EKNLSGHLTNKDSD
-416 NKKSGNEKVDREA
+416 NKKVDNKT
-429 KKEDSDLVYR
+429 KKEESDLIFR

-448 VLTALHKL
+448 VLTGLHKL
-456 NTKPR
+456 NSQAR
-461 TDNP
+461 SND

>member
-1 MVCRKKEPSARL
+1 MRKK
-13 EIKKLAMKKNFLLS
+13 ILLS
-27 LILLFCP
+27 LICVFCMT
-34 PGSAEEESQLSGEN
+34 GHADEESQF
-48 HNGAQKSEKKE
+48 SEEKNKINQTVVKKE

-74 ESFKRIKSSYVDEIT
+74 ESFKRIRSSYVDEIT
-89 DQDLLIFAIKGML
+89 DQDLLVFAVKGML

-117 KDFEESAT
+117 KDFEESTT
-125 GNYGGLGIEITKEQN
+125 GNYGGLGIEIIKEQN

-152 ASRAG
+152 ASQAG

-173 GMSISDA
+173 GMSINDA
-180 VKLMRGEP
+180 VKIMRGEP
-188 ETKIAITIMKK
+188 ETKIDITIIKK
-199 RTAEII
+199 RSGEVID
-205 NLRLTRQM
+205 LSLTRRL
-213 VRVSSVRQRYLEEG
+213 VKVSSVRQRYLEEG

-255 DLDGLI
+255 DLKGLI

-298 KKSYEARPGDMI
+298 QKRYEARPGDML

-338 RAIVIGTNTFG
+338 RSIVIGTNTFG
-349 KGSVQTVVPITETRA
+349 KGSVQTIIPITETRA

-379 IQAEGIIPDINVPRH
+379 IQAEGIIPDINVPKH
-394 RVTSLNRSTLKIS
+394 RVISPKRGTLKIS
-407 EKNLSGHLA
+407 EKSLSGHLT
-416 NKKSGNEKVDREA
+416 NEKSSRDKVDEEEE
-429 KKEDSDLVYR
+429 KENSDLVFR

-448 VLTALHKL
+448 VLTGLYKL
-456 NTKPR
+456 NTRVSKK
-461 TDNP
+461 

>member
-1 MVCRKKEPSARL
+1 
-13 EIKKLAMKKNFLLS
+13 MKRNFFLL
-27 LILLFCP
+27 LLLLFCNT
-34 PGSAEEESQLSGEN
+34 GNTEKESEF
-48 HNGAQKSEKKE
+48 SE
-59 KPEAVLPL
+59 AMLPL

-74 ESFKRIKSSYVDEIT
+74 ESFKRIRSSYVDDIT
-89 DQDLLIFAIKGML
+89 DQDLLILAIKGML
-102 AELDPHSAYL
+102 AELDPHSVYL

-117 KDFEESAT
+117 KNFEEST
-125 GNYGGLGIEITKEQN
+125 SGNYGGLGIEIIKEQS

-162 LITNLDGTSVK
+162 LITNLDGISVK

-180 VKLMRGEP
+180 VKIMRGEP
-188 ETKIAITIMKK
+188 ETTISLSILKK
-199 RTAEII
+199 ETSEVIDL
-205 NLRLTRQM
+205 NLTRQL
-213 VRVSSVRQRYLEEG
+213 VKVSSVRQRYLEEG

-255 DLDGLI
+255 NLNGLI

-287 IVYTSGRLQES
+287 IVYTLGRLEES
-298 KKSYEARPGDMI
+298 QNRYEARPGDML
-310 SGIPI
+310 SGLPI

-338 RAIVIGTNTFG
+338 RSIVMGTNTFG
-349 KGSVQTVVPITETRA
+349 KGSVQTIIPITETRA

-394 RVTSLNRSTLKIS
+394 RVTPRNRNNLKIS

-416 NKKSGNEKVDREA
+416 NKNSDSQKVDNKT
-429 KKEDSDLVYR
+429 KKEESDLIFR

-448 VLTALHKL
+448 VLTGLHKL
-456 NTKPR
+456 NSQPSSN
-461 TDNP
+461 D

>member
-1 MVCRKKEPSARL
+1 
-13 EIKKLAMKKNFLLS
+13 MKRNFFLL
-27 LILLFCP
+27 LLLLFCNT
-34 PGSAEEESQLSGEN
+34 GNTEKESEF
-48 HNGAQKSEKKE
+48 SE
-59 KPEAVLPL
+59 AMLPL

-74 ESFKRIKSSYVDEIT
+74 ESFKRIRSSYVDDIT
-89 DQDLLIFAIKGML
+89 DQDLLILAIKGML
-102 AELDPHSAYL
+102 AELDPHSVYL

-117 KDFEESAT
+117 KNFEEST
-125 GNYGGLGIEITKEQN
+125 SGNYGGLGIEIIKEQS

-162 LITNLDGTSVK
+162 LITNLDGISVK

-180 VKLMRGEP
+180 VKIMRGEP
-188 ETKIAITIMKK
+188 ETNISLSILKK
-199 RTAEII
+199 GTSEVIDL
-205 NLRLTRQM
+205 NLTRQL
-213 VRVSSVRQRYLEEG
+213 VKVSSVRQRYLEEG

-255 DLDGLI
+255 NLNGLI

-287 IVYTSGRLQES
+287 IVYTLGRLEES
-298 KKSYEARPGDMI
+298 QNRYEARPGDML
-310 SGIPI
+310 SGLPI

-338 RAIVIGTNTFG
+338 RSIVMGTNTFG
-349 KGSVQTVVPITETRA
+349 KGSVQTIIPITETRA

-394 RVTSLNRSTLKIS
+394 RVTPRNRNNLKIS

-416 NKKSGNEKVDREA
+416 NKNSDSQKVDNKT
-429 KKEDSDLVYR
+429 KKEESDLIFR

-448 VLTALHKL
+448 VLTGLHKL
-456 NTKPR
+456 NSLPR
-461 TDNP
+461 SND

>member
-1 MVCRKKEPSARL
+1 
-13 EIKKLAMKKNFLLS
+13 MKRNFFLL
-27 LILLFCP
+27 LVLLFCNT
-34 PGSAEEESQLSGEN
+34 GNTEKESEF
-48 HNGAQKSEKKE
+48 SE
-59 KPEAVLPL
+59 AMLPL

-74 ESFKRIKSSYVDEIT
+74 ESFKRIRSSYVDDIT
-89 DQDLLIFAIKGML
+89 DQDLLILAIKGML
-102 AELDPHSAYL
+102 AELDPHSVYL

-117 KDFEESAT
+117 KNFEEST
-125 GNYGGLGIEITKEQN
+125 SGNYGGLGIEIIKEQS

-162 LITNLDGTSVK
+162 LITNLDGISVK

-180 VKLMRGEP
+180 VKIMRGEP
-188 ETKIAITIMKK
+188 ETTISLSILKK
-199 RTAEII
+199 ETSEVIDL
-205 NLRLTRQM
+205 NLTRQL
-213 VRVSSVRQRYLEEG
+213 VKVSSVRQRYLEEG

-255 DLDGLI
+255 NLNGLI

-287 IVYTSGRLQES
+287 IVYTLGRLEES
-298 KKSYEARPGDMI
+298 QNRYEARPGDML
-310 SGIPI
+310 SGLPI

-338 RAIVIGTNTFG
+338 RSIVMGTNTFG
-349 KGSVQTVVPITETRA
+349 KGSVQTIIPITETRA

-394 RVTSLNRSTLKIS
+394 RVTPQNRNNLKIS

-416 NKKSGNEKVDREA
+416 NKNSDSEKVDNKT
-429 KKEDSDLVYR
+429 KKEESDLIFR

-448 VLTALHKL
+448 VLTGLHKL
-456 NTKPR
+456 NSQPR
-461 TDNP
+461 SVD

>member
-1 MVCRKKEPSARL
+1 
-13 EIKKLAMKKNFLLS
+13 MKRNFFLL
-27 LILLFCP
+27 LLLLFCTT
-34 PGSAEEESQLSGEN
+34 GNAEEESEF
-48 HNGAQKSEKKE
+48 SE
-59 KPEAVLPL
+59 AMLPL

-74 ESFKRIKSSYVDEIT
+74 ESFKRIRSSYVDDIT
-89 DQDLLIFAIKGML
+89 DQDLLILAIKGML
-102 AELDPHSAYL
+102 AELDPHSVYL

-117 KDFEESAT
+117 KNFEEST
-125 GNYGGLGIEITKEQN
+125 SGNYGGLGIEIIKEQS

-162 LITNLDGTSVK
+162 LITNLDGISVK

-180 VKLMRGEP
+180 VKIMRGEP
-188 ETKIAITIMKK
+188 ETNISLSILKK
-199 RTAEII
+199 GTSEVIDL
-205 NLRLTRQM
+205 NLTRQL
-213 VRVSSVRQRYLEEG
+213 VKVSSVSQRYLEEG

-239 TAQEVR
+239 TAKEVR

-255 DLDGLI
+255 NLNGLI

-287 IVYTSGRLQES
+287 IVYTLGRLEES
-298 KKSYEARPGDMI
+298 QNRYEARPGDML
-310 SGIPI
+310 SGLPI

-338 RAIVIGTNTFG
+338 RSIVMGTNTFG
-349 KGSVQTVVPITETRA
+349 KGSVQTIIPITETRA

-394 RVTSLNRSTLKIS
+394 RVTPRNRNNLKIS
-407 EKNLSGHLA
+407 EKNLSGHLT
-416 NKKSGNEKVDREA
+416 NKNSDSEKVNNKT
-429 KKEDSDLVYR
+429 KKEESDLIFR

-448 VLTALHKL
+448 VLTGLHKL
-456 NTKPR
+456 NSKPHSN
-461 TDNP
+461 D

>member
-1 MVCRKKEPSARL
+1 
-13 EIKKLAMKKNFLLS
+13 MKRNFFLL
-27 LILLFCP
+27 LLLLFCTT
-34 PGSAEEESQLSGEN
+34 GNAEEESEF
-48 HNGAQKSEKKE
+48 SE
-59 KPEAVLPL
+59 AMLPL

-74 ESFKRIKSSYVDEIT
+74 ESFKRIRSSYVDEIT
-89 DQDLLIFAIKGML
+89 DQDLLILAIKGML
-102 AELDPHSAYL
+102 AELDPHSVYL

-117 KDFEESAT
+117 KNFEEST
-125 GNYGGLGIEITKEQN
+125 SGNYGGLGIEIIKEQS

-162 LITNLDGTSVK
+162 LITNLDGISVK

-180 VKLMRGEP
+180 VKIMRGEP
-188 ETKIAITIMKK
+188 ETNISLSILKK
-199 RTAEII
+199 GSSEVIDL
-205 NLRLTRQM
+205 NLTRQL
-213 VRVSSVRQRYLEEG
+213 VKVSSVSQRYLEEG

-233 AQFQAR
+233 SQFQAR

-255 DLDGLI
+255 NLNGLI

-281 FLDKGL
+281 FLEKGL
-287 IVYTSGRLQES
+287 IVYTLGRLEES
-298 KKSYEARPGDMI
+298 QNRYEARPGDML
-310 SGIPI
+310 SGLPI

-338 RAIVIGTNTFG
+338 RSIVMGTNTFG
-349 KGSVQTVVPITETRA
+349 KGSVQTIIPITETRA

-394 RVTSLNRSTLKIS
+394 RVTPRNRNNLKIS
-407 EKNLSGHLA
+407 EKTLSGHLT
-416 NKKSGNEKVDREA
+416 NKNSDGEKVDNKTKRE
-429 KKEDSDLVYR
+429 ESDLIFR

-448 VLTALHKL
+448 VLTGLHKL
-456 NTKPR
+456 NSQPR
-461 TDNP
+461 SND

>member
-1 MVCRKKEPSARL
+1 
-13 EIKKLAMKKNFLLS
+13 MKRNFFLL
-27 LILLFCP
+27 LLLLFCNT
-34 PGSAEEESQLSGEN
+34 GNTEKESEF
-48 HNGAQKSEKKE
+48 SE
-59 KPEAVLPL
+59 AMLPL

-74 ESFKRIKSSYVDEIT
+74 ESFKRIRSSYVDDIT
-89 DQDLLIFAIKGML
+89 DQDLLILAIKGML

-117 KDFEESAT
+117 KNFEEST
-125 GNYGGLGIEITKEQN
+125 SGNYGGLGIEIIKEQS

-162 LITNLDGTSVK
+162 LITNLDGISVK

-180 VKLMRGEP
+180 VKIMRGEP
-188 ETKIAITIMKK
+188 ETTISLSILKK
-199 RTAEII
+199 ETSEVIDL
-205 NLRLTRQM
+205 NLTRQL
-213 VRVSSVRQRYLEEG
+213 VKVSSVRQRYLEEG

-255 DLDGLI
+255 NLNGLI

-287 IVYTSGRLQES
+287 IVYTLGRLEES
-298 KKSYEARPGDMI
+298 QNRYEARPGDML
-310 SGIPI
+310 SGLPI

-338 RAIVIGTNTFG
+338 RSIVMGTNTFG
-349 KGSVQTVVPITETRA
+349 KGSVQTIIPITETRA

-379 IQAEGIIPDINVPRH
+379 IQAEGIIPDISVPRH
-394 RVTSLNRSTLKIS
+394 RVTPRNRNDLKIS

-416 NKKSGNEKVDREA
+416 NKNSDSEKIDNKTK
-429 KKEDSDLVYR
+429 KKESDLIFR

-448 VLTALHKL
+448 VLTGLHKL
-456 NTKPR
+456 NSQPSSN
-461 TDNP
+461 D

>member
-1 MVCRKKEPSARL
+1 
-13 EIKKLAMKKNFLLS
+13 MKRNFFLL
-27 LILLFCP
+27 LLLLFFNT
-34 PGSAEEESQLSGEN
+34 GNAEEESEF
-48 HNGAQKSEKKE
+48 SE
-59 KPEAVLPL
+59 AMLPL

-74 ESFKRIKSSYVDEIT
+74 ESFKRIRSSYVDEIT
-89 DQDLLIFAIKGML
+89 DQDLLILAIKGML
-102 AELDPHSAYL
+102 AKLDPHSVYL

-117 KDFEESAT
+117 KNFEEST
-125 GNYGGLGIEITKEQN
+125 SGNYGGLGIEIIKEQT

-162 LITNLDGTSVK
+162 LITNLDGISVK

-180 VKLMRGEP
+180 VKIMRGEP
-188 ETKIAITIMKK
+188 ETNISLSILKK
-199 RTAEII
+199 GTSEVTDL
-205 NLRLTRQM
+205 NLTRQL
-213 VRVSSVRQRYLEEG
+213 VKVSSVRQRYLEGG

-255 DLDGLI
+255 TLNGLI

-287 IVYTSGRLQES
+287 IVYTLGRLEES
-298 KKSYEARPGDMI
+298 QNRYEARPGDML
-310 SGIPI
+310 SGLPI

-338 RAIVIGTNTFG
+338 RSIVMGTNTFG
-349 KGSVQTVVPITETRA
+349 KGSVQTIIPITETRA

-394 RVTSLNRSTLKIS
+394 RVTPRNRNNLKIS

-416 NKKSGNEKVDREA
+416 NKNSDSQKVDNKP
-429 KKEDSDLVYR
+429 KKEESDLIFR

-448 VLTALHKL
+448 VLTGLHKL
-456 NTKPR
+456 NAQPR
-461 TDNP
+461 SND

>member
-1 MVCRKKEPSARL
+1 
-13 EIKKLAMKKNFLLS
+13 MKRNFFLL
-27 LILLFCP
+27 LLLLFCNT
-34 PGSAEEESQLSGEN
+34 GNAEEESEF
-48 HNGAQKSEKKE
+48 SE
-59 KPEAVLPL
+59 AMLPL

-74 ESFKRIKSSYVDEIT
+74 ESFKRIRSSYVDDIT
-89 DQDLLIFAIKGML
+89 DQDLLILAIKGML

-117 KDFEESAT
+117 KNFEEST
-125 GNYGGLGIEITKEQN
+125 SGNYGGLGIEIIKEQS

-162 LITNLDGTSVK
+162 LITNLDGISVK

-180 VKLMRGEP
+180 VKIMRGEP
-188 ETKIAITIMKK
+188 ETNISLSILKK
-199 RTAEII
+199 GTSEVIDL
-205 NLRLTRQM
+205 NLTRQL
-213 VRVSSVRQRYLEEG
+213 VKVSSVRQRYLEEG

-255 DLDGLI
+255 NLNGLI

-287 IVYTSGRLQES
+287 IVYTLGRLEES
-298 KKSYEARPGDMI
+298 QNRYEARPGDML
-310 SGIPI
+310 SGLPI

-338 RAIVIGTNTFG
+338 RSIVMGTNTFG
-349 KGSVQTVVPITETRA
+349 KGSVQTIIPITETRA

-394 RVTSLNRSTLKIS
+394 RVTPRNRNNLKIS
-407 EKNLSGHLA
+407 EKNLSGHLT
-416 NKKSGNEKVDREA
+416 NKNSDSQKVDNKT
-429 KKEDSDLVYR
+429 KKEESDLIFR

-448 VLTALHKL
+448 VLTGLHKL
-456 NTKPR
+456 NSQPSSN
-461 TDNP
+461 D

>member
-1 MVCRKKEPSARL
+1 
-13 EIKKLAMKKNFLLS
+13 MKRNFFLL
-27 LILLFCP
+27 LLLLFCNT
-34 PGSAEEESQLSGEN
+34 GNAEEESEFSEEKDDKTQVVVRKEN
-48 HNGAQKSEKKE
+48 SE
-59 KPEAVLPL
+59 AMLPL

-74 ESFKRIKSSYVDEIT
+74 ESFKRIRSSYVDEIT
-89 DQDLLIFAIKGML
+89 DQDLLILAIKGML
-102 AELDPHSAYL
+102 AELDPHSVYL

-117 KDFEESAT
+117 KNFAETTS
-125 GNYGGLGIEITKEQN
+125 GNYGGLGIEIIKEQS

-162 LITNLDGTSVK
+162 LITNLDGISVK

-180 VKLMRGEP
+180 VEIMRGEP
-188 ETKIAITIMKK
+188 ETKISLSILK
-199 RTAEII
+199 RGSSEVIDL
-205 NLRLTRQM
+205 NLTRQL
-213 VRVSSVRQRYLEEG
+213 VKVSSVRQRYLEEG

-255 DLDGLI
+255 NLNGLI

-281 FLDKGL
+281 FLEKGL
-287 IVYTSGRLQES
+287 IVYTLGRLEES
-298 KKSYEARPGDMI
+298 QKRYEARPGDML
-310 SGIPI
+310 SGLPI

-338 RAIVIGTNTFG
+338 RSIVMGTNTFG
-349 KGSVQTVVPITETRA
+349 KGSVQTIIPITETRA

-379 IQAEGIIPDINVPRH
+379 IQAEGIIPDIKVLRH
-394 RVTSLNRSTLKIS
+394 RVTPRNRNNLKIS
-407 EKNLSGHLA
+407 EKNLSGHLT
-416 NKKSGNEKVDREA
+416 NKNSDSEKVDNKT
-429 KKEDSDLVYR
+429 KKEESDLIFR

-448 VLTALHKL
+448 VLTGLHKL
-456 NTKPR
+456 NSQPR
-461 TDNP
+461 SND